1 MELYIII
8 LLIIFVIMV
17 LTLKPIYPNMILN
30 PNTQTSMVQCYKDDQ
45 NNLDDLV
52 MLPNPSPASLTKR

>member
-30 PNTQTSMVQCYKDDQ
+30 PNTQTSMVQCYKDDP
-45 NNLDDLV
+45 DDLV

>member
-8 LLIIFVIMV
+8 LLIIFVSMV

-30 PNTQTSMVQCYKDDQ
+30 PNTQTSQVQCYKDDQ
-45 NNLDDLV
+45 DNLV
-52 MLPNPSPASLTKR
+52 MLPNLAPASLTMH